1 MVHSRPRRDRVF
13 NRLML
18 GDVEVLD
25 EEKEEDQ
32 EGELEE
38 EAREGSAQALRY
50 RDEPPRDTRYHKT
63 RCEVAR

>member
-1 MVHSRPRRDRVF
+1 MVHSRPRSDRVI

-32 EGELEE
+32 AGELEE
-38 EAREGSAQALRY
+38 VAQEGSDQALRY
-50 RDEPPRDTRYHKT
+50 
-63 RCEVAR
+63 

>member
-1 MVHSRPRRDRVF
+1 MVHSRPRSDRVI

-32 EGELEE
+32 AGELEE
-38 EAREGSAQALRY
+38 VALKEGRKDL
-50 RDEPPRDTRYHKT
+50 EEGLDTEKGVIR
-63 RCEVAR
+63 R

>member
-38 EAREGSAQALRY
+38 VGQGGSDQALRY
-50 RDEPPRDTRYHKT
+50 
-63 RCEVAR
+63 